1 MICEQNLQLVI
12 TDKSL
17 GSLTTNALQ
26 IKAMVEA
33 ALPDYSIENYA
44 DDLELA
50 KADKAMLNKAKKALN
65 DERIKIEREFM
76 KPFDEFKTIVTD
88 TCKLIDACATKI
100 DSVVKE
106 ADEIE
111 RTKKRAL
118 IESLWT
124 KRNFTLVPLVKVF
137 EDKWLLKG
145 TKEKDIDF
153 RMDEIVLSIES
164 DIKTIEAI
172 GDDVDTL
179 KAMYLEN
186 LNLNET
192 IQYSRRLKDNRERIA
207 AEEARRAAYVPPTP
221 KPEPPPAPAPELVY
235 IDPPAPPAPVSAP
248 PVADIYSIVSTFRI
262 TGFRDEIDAVA
273 AFMDANGIDYEEI

>member
-76 KPFDEFKTIVTD
+76 KPFEEFKTIVTD

-111 RTKKRAL
+111 RNKKRAL

-186 LNLNET
+186 LNLNQT
-192 IQYSRRLKDNRERIA
+192 IQYSARLKENKKRIA
-207 AEEARRAAYVPPTP
+207 EAAPEP
-221 KPEPPPAPAPELVY
+221 KPEPKVEPKPE
-235 IDPPAPPAPVSAP
+235 PQKPSANP
-248 PVADIYSIVSTFRI
+248 FFETATIQI
-262 TGFRDEIDAVA
+262 TGTPGEINGVLRWMDEEQ
-273 AFMDANGIDYEEI
+273 IDYEVLK